1 MKALLLVCAL
11 AIQEAQSGGTD
22 LWQECQI
29 ERATYCDMAGC
40 RGVEPTIK
48 LYIGDYAGPG
58 GKREGYYYRC
68 RRGALCD
75 IINDPWIGEGGGYRA
90 FVMRDRGVISR
101 ISADNHVTDVATIG
115 DTVLISR
122 GRCWAASKPGVALQ
136 PGN

>member
-1 MKALLLVCAL
+1 MKALLIATLTLQGTQA
-11 AIQEAQSGGTD
+11 GGPD

-48 LYIGDYAGPG
+48 LYVGDYMGPT

-68 RRGALCD
+68 RRGELCD

-101 ISADNHVTDVATIG
+101 IGEDGRITDVATIG

-122 GRCWAASKPGVALQ
+122 GRCWATTKPGVQ
-136 PGN
+136 VRP